1 MQKKSVEQLKQN
13 MKLPVI
19 MAPMFLVS
27 NPNMIINACAS
38 GIIGSIP
45 ALNAR
50 TSDILEEWMK
60 QISTELKEIKNKN
73 PDKEVAPWAINY
85 ITHRSNKRYEEDLNL
100 IEKYQ
105 PPIVITSLGDPSAV
119 VKIVHEYGGLVF
131 SDVITVKFAKKA
143 IEKGT
148 DGLVLVASG
157 AGGHA
162 GILNPFAFLHEV
174 KEFWDGPIVLAGGMS
189 KGEDILAAEVLG
201 ADFVYMGSR
210 FITSAESS
218 AVEAYKN
225 MIIDSS
231 SEDILYTDAFSG
243 VNANYLVPS
252 IQQAGLDH
260 NNLEKEEMNFNKLN
274 NSNVKAWKDVWGAG
288 QGVGSINKVQTVAEI
303 VEELQ
308 GSYEKAKAKIN
319 DRETILKNSSIKN
332 KR

>member
-1 MQKKSVEQLKQN
+1 MQTAAVKQIKQS

-27 NPNMIINACAS
+27 NPKMIINACAS
-38 GIIGSIP
+38 GIVGSFP

-50 TSDILEEWMK
+50 TSDALEEWMK
-60 QISTELKEIKNKN
+60 QISTELEEIKSNN
-73 PDKEVAPWAINY
+73 PDKAVAPWAINF
-85 ITHRSNKRYEEDLNL
+85 IVHRSNKRYEEDLTL

-119 VKIVHEYGGLVF
+119 VNVVHKYGGLVL
-131 SDVITVKFAKKA
+131 SDVINVKFAKKA

-162 GILNPFAFLHEV
+162 GVLNPFAFLHEV
-174 KEFWDGPIVLAGGMS
+174 KEFWDGPMVLAGGMS

-210 FITSAESS
+210 FIPSEESS
-218 AVEAYKN
+218 ALEDYKT

-231 SEDILYTDAFSG
+231 IDDILYTDTFSG
-243 VNANYLVPS
+243 VNANYLIPS
-252 IQQAGLDH
+252 IQKAGLDPD
-260 NNLEKEEMNFNKLN
+260 NLKEKEEINFDKLN
-274 NSNVKAWKDVWGAG
+274 DSKAKAWKDIWGAG
-288 QGVGSINKVQTVAEI
+288 QGIGAISKIQSVAQI
-303 VEELQ
+303 VDELQ
-308 GSYEKAKAKIN
+308 LSYEEAKAGIVRHDKI
-319 DRETILKNSSIKN
+319 
-332 KR
+332 